1 MSIENNELIMSA
13 LDKIVKIGKKKGVL
27 TVDEVTRALV
37 VDADA
42 SRTDVEEAFEYL
54 EKQHVLVVESQPEE
68 NTAKDIPTDDAVRI
82 FLNAIGK
89 YPLLTAEEERE
100 LRKRKK
106 EGDDEANDKYDK
118 SNLRLV
124 DSVDKNYI

>member
-54 EKQHVLVVESQPEE
+54 EKQHVLVVESQQEE
-68 NTAKDIPTDDAVRI
+68 VPRRISPPTTLCAFSSTR
-82 FLNAIGK
+82 
-89 YPLLTAEEERE
+89 
-100 LRKRKK
+100 
-106 EGDDEANDKYDK
+106 
-118 SNLRLV
+118 
-124 DSVDKNYI
+124 